1 MAEDVV
7 FKVAVDDS
15 GVEKQLE
22 NSVESVKSVAE
33 AAQNANKS
41 IADSATKAEEAVEKT
56 SEAFDNAKD
65 SASAF
70 GAEVEKT
77 EESTKSYGK
86 EADSA
91 AKNTENFKKATDDA
105 QKSTDDFGNSIDNL
119 KSKVSDAN
127 KTIASIGGTVAAAMS
142 AIGIAA
148 VKSAGELEQNVGG
161 SKAVF
166 ASYADEIQEAAKKA
180 YSSMGLAESEYLA
193 VANKM
198 GALFQGVGL
207 DTAESVELT
216 IAAMQ
221 RAADVASIM
230 GISGTDAMEAIAG
243 AAKGNFTMM
252 DNLGVAINDTT
263 LQIYAQEKGL
273 GKLETT
279 QQKVT
284 AAMELFMEKSAY
296 AAGNYAKEN
305 ETFAGALS
313 TLQAHIQNIV
323 ADMGEKLLPKVTE
336 FIQYVDDSSDEI
348 ADTIGDIGDA
358 IGSAIEFLSGMIKV
372 LWEHKEAVA
381 AFVVALVS
389 FKVAMSIGNVV
400 SAAVSSIRL
409 YRMATD
415 QAKASQLA
423 LNAAGMANPFVLIAS
438 VVVGA
443 ISGVVAFAASAQSC
457 SENLREMNATAEEM
471 MDTAEEYMKQSE
483 ELSEVSEKYTEI
495 ENSEKSAYEKGVE
508 LKNLQELLI
517 EQYGSQAEGID
528 LVNGQYEEQLGLL
541 GDLIDKNK
549 ELSLQSAKAAYLT
562 AKEAQEK
569 AFTFNVSAK
578 DADIR
583 NTVQDMLEES
593 AKKQGVETSR
603 GILWDADKF
612 TWGAGTS
619 YEQRDSILTEV
630 INRIDAEYGD
640 NVDPTV
646 YNSLISARDE
656 NKKAWET
663 YLDVEKRY
671 NEITDPRYQYK
682 SKGTAT
688 THSTA
693 EYEAEK
699 GKSRLPT
706 DNSSKIGNTD
716 EYKSLKKTL
725 DYRHDMDEI
734 GDNEYINQLTSLRDT
749 YLEPNSEE
757 WRNAN
762 LTIKRIKDSKNKTT
776 KSNGSDS
783 TKLDENYTKSKKS
796 LDYRHDMG
804 EIGDDEYTNELAN
817 LRDTY
822 LEADSDEWR
831 NINRTIKNIN
841 DSNSKDSNSD
851 YKKAK
856 GTLDYR
862 HDMDEIGDTEYINEL
877 TNLRDTYLEPDSEEW
892 RNANLT
898 IKRLKDSESKTAKGN
913 SKGKSG
919 TVISIDSYIPTAW
932 DDADTANEKLK
943 KGLGLAL
950 AGNSKT
956 GKNIE
961 GLEDMVQ
968 NTVSLDT
975 KSNTNEKV
983 EATLSDVVSAIK
995 ALQKSDEERKIS
1007 LEVELRARDLMI
1019 GTVAVADIN
1028 DITRKNG
1035 KSPLI

>member
-22 NSVESVKSVAE
+22 NSVESVKSIAE

-41 IADSATKAEEAVEKT
+41 IADSAAKAEEAVEKT
-56 SEAFDNAKD
+56 SEAFENAKD

-70 GAEVEKT
+70 GEKVEKT
-77 EESTKSYGK
+77 EKSTKSYGK

-105 QKSTDDFGNSIDNL
+105 QKSTEEFGNSVDNL

-127 KTIASIGGTVAAAMS
+127 KTIATIGGTVAAAMS
-142 AIGIAA
+142 AIGVAA

-166 ASYADEIQEAAKKA
+166 DSYADEIQEAAKKA

-198 GALFQGVGL
+198 GALFQGVCL
-207 DTAESVELT
+207 ETAESVELT
-216 IAAMQ
+216 ISAMQ

-263 LQIYAQEKGL
+263 LEIYAQEKGL

-358 IGSAIEFLSGMIKV
+358 IASAIEFLSGMIKV

-409 YRMATD
+409 YKIASD
-415 QAKASQLA
+415 QATVSQLA

-457 SENLREMNATAEEM
+457 SENLKEMNATAEEM
-471 MDTAEEYMKQSE
+471 MDAAEEYMKQSE
-483 ELSEVSEKYTEI
+483 ELSEVSEKYSEI

-508 LKNLQELLI
+508 LKNLQDLLI

-528 LVNGQYEEQLGLL
+528 LVNGKYDEQLGLL

-569 AFTFNVSAK
+569 AFTFNVTAEN
-578 DADIR
+578 ADIR
-583 NTVQDMLEES
+583 NIVQDMLEES
-593 AKKQGVETSR
+593 ANKR
-603 GILWDADKF
+603 GIKTSTGVLWGADGF
-612 TWGAGTS
+612 TWEAGTT
-619 YEQRDSILTEV
+619 YEQRDAVLTEV
-630 INRIDAEYGD
+630 INSIDATYGD
-640 NVDPTV
+640 KVDATV
-646 YNSLISARDE
+646 YNSLITARDE

-671 NEITDPRYQYK
+671 NELTDPNYQYK
-682 SKGTAT
+682 PKET
-688 THSTA
+688 
-693 EYEAEK
+693 EK
-699 GKSRLPT
+699 TSISSNT
-706 DNSSKIGNTD
+706 DNKAKEAKTVKSGDTD
-716 EYKSLKKTL
+716 EYKSLKNTL
-725 DYRHDMDEI
+725 IYKHDMDEI
-734 GDNEYINQLTSLRDT
+734 GDDEYINQLTSLRDT
-749 YLEPNSEE
+749 YLETDSDE
-757 WRNAN
+757 WRNIN
-762 LTIKRIKDSKNKTT
+762 LTIKRLQDSKDKTT
-776 KSNGSDS
+776 KAKGSS
-783 TKLDENYTKSKKS
+783 TPKLDENYTKAKAT
-796 LDYRHDMG
+796 LDYRHDME
-804 EIGDDEYTNELAN
+804 EIGDTEYINQLAN

-822 LEADSDEWR
+822 LEADS
-831 NINRTIKNIN
+831 
-841 DSNSKDSNSD
+841 
-851 YKKAK
+851 
-856 GTLDYR
+856 
-862 HDMDEIGDTEYINEL
+862 
-877 TNLRDTYLEPDSEEW
+877 EEW
-892 RNANLT
+892 RNTNLA
-898 IKRLKDSESKTAKGN
+898 IKRVQDSNKKSTTKTAV
-913 SKGKSG
+913 SKGKSESG

-968 NTVSLDT
+968 NTVGLDAKT
-975 KSNTNEKV
+975 NANEKV

-995 ALQKSDEERKIS
+995 ALQKSDEKRKIS

>member
-41 IADSATKAEEAVEKT
+41 IADSAAKAEEAVEKT
-56 SEAFDNAKD
+56 SEAFKNAKD

-70 GAEVEKT
+70 GEKVEKT
-77 EESTKSYGK
+77 EKSTKSYGK

-105 QKSTDDFGNSIDNL
+105 QKSTEEFGNSVDNL

-127 KTIASIGGTVAAAMS
+127 KTIATIGGTVAAAMS
-142 AIGIAA
+142 AIGVAA

-166 ASYADEIQEAAKKA
+166 DSYADEIQEAAKKA

-207 DTAESVELT
+207 ETAESVELT
-216 IAAMQ
+216 ISAMQ

-263 LQIYAQEKGL
+263 LEIYAQEKGL

-358 IGSAIEFLSGMIKV
+358 IASAIEFLSGMIKV

-409 YRMATD
+409 YKIASD
-415 QAKASQLA
+415 QATVSQLA

-457 SENLREMNATAEEM
+457 SENLKEMNATAEEM
-471 MDTAEEYMKQSE
+471 MDAAEEYMKQSE
-483 ELSEVSEKYTEI
+483 ELSEVSEKYSEI

-508 LKNLQELLI
+508 LKNLQDLLI

-528 LVNGQYEEQLGLL
+528 LVNGKYDEQLGLL

-569 AFTFNVSAK
+569 AFTFNVTAEN
-578 DADIR
+578 ADIR
-583 NTVQDMLEES
+583 NIVQDMLEES
-593 AKKQGVETSR
+593 ANKR
-603 GILWDADKF
+603 GIKTSTGVLWGADGF
-612 TWGAGTS
+612 TWEAGTT
-619 YEQRDSILTEV
+619 YEQRDAVLTEV
-630 INRIDAEYGD
+630 INSIDATYGD
-640 NVDPTV
+640 KVDATV
-646 YNSLISARDE
+646 YNSLITARDE

-671 NEITDPRYQYK
+671 NELTDPNYQYK
-682 SKGTAT
+682 PKET
-688 THSTA
+688 
-693 EYEAEK
+693 EK
-699 GKSRLPT
+699 TSISSNT
-706 DNSSKIGNTD
+706 DNKAKEAKTVKSGDTD
-716 EYKSLKKTL
+716 EYKSLKNTL
-725 DYRHDMDEI
+725 IYKHDMDEI
-734 GDNEYINQLTSLRDT
+734 GDEEYINQLTSLRDT
-749 YLEPNSEE
+749 YLETDSDE
-757 WRNAN
+757 WRNIN
-762 LTIKRIKDSKNKTT
+762 LTIKRLQDSKNKTT
-776 KSNGSDS
+776 NAKGSS
-783 TKLDENYTKSKKS
+783 APKLDENYTKAKAT
-796 LDYRHDMG
+796 LDYRHDME
-804 EIGDDEYTNELAN
+804 EIGDAEYVNQLAS

-822 LEADSDEWR
+822 LEADS
-831 NINRTIKNIN
+831 
-841 DSNSKDSNSD
+841 
-851 YKKAK
+851 
-856 GTLDYR
+856 
-862 HDMDEIGDTEYINEL
+862 
-877 TNLRDTYLEPDSEEW
+877 EEW
-892 RNANLT
+892 RNTNLT
-898 IKRLKDSESKTAKGN
+898 IKRVQDAQDANKKSTSNNAVSKSN
-913 SKGKSG
+913 SKSESG
-919 TVISIDSYIPTAW
+919 TVISIDSYIPTQW
-932 DDADTANEKLK
+932 DDTKTANEKLK

-968 NTVSLDT
+968 NTVGLDAKT
-975 KSNTNEKV
+975 NANEKV

-995 ALQKSDEERKIS
+995 ALQKSEEKRKIS
-1007 LEVELRARDLMI
+1007 LEVELQARDLMI

>member
-41 IADSATKAEEAVEKT
+41 IADSATKTEEAVEKT

-216 IAAMQ
+216 ISAMQ

-263 LQIYAQEKGL
+263 LEIYAQEKGL

-348 ADTIGDIGDA
+348 ADTIGNIGEA

-457 SENLREMNATAEEM
+457 SENLREMNDTAEEM

-508 LKNLQELLI
+508 LKNLQDLLI

-528 LVNGQYEEQLGLL
+528 LVNGKYGEQLGLL

-569 AFTFNVSAK
+569 AFTFNVTAK
-578 DADIR
+578 NADIR
-583 NTVQDMLEES
+583 NTVQDMLEEA
-593 AKKQGVETSR
+593 AKKRGIGTST
-603 GILWDADKF
+603 GILWGADEF
-612 TWGAGTS
+612 TWEAGTS
-619 YEQRDSILTEV
+619 YEQRDAVLTEV
-630 INRIDAEYGD
+630 INNIDATYGD
-640 NVDPTV
+640 KVDPTV
-646 YNSLISARDE
+646 YNSLVSARDE

-663 YLDVEKRY
+663 FLDVEKRY
-671 NEITDPRYQYK
+671 NELTDPNYQYK
-682 SKGTAT
+682 SENT
-688 THSTA
+688 
-693 EYEAEK
+693 EK
-699 GKSRLPT
+699 TKETVKPT
-706 DNSSKIGNTD
+706 DNGNLSKVGNTD

-725 DYRHDMDEI
+725 DYKHDMDEI
-734 GDNEYINQLTSLRDT
+734 GDDEYINQLTSLRDT
-749 YLEPNSEE
+749 YLETDSDE
-757 WRNAN
+757 WRNVN
-762 LTIKRIKDSKNKTT
+762 LAIKRIQDSKKKTT
-776 KSNGSDS
+776 NGYSS
-783 TKLDENYTKSKKS
+783 AQLDENYTKSKKS
-796 LDYRHDMG
+796 LEYRYDMG
-804 EIGDDEYTNELAN
+804 EIGDNEYTNELAS

-822 LEADSDEWR
+822 LEADTDEWR
-831 NINRTIKNIN
+831 NINRTIKNV
-841 DSNSKDSNSD
+841 NSKNSDTD

-856 GTLDYR
+856 DTLDYR
-862 HDMDEIGDTEYINEL
+862 HDMGEIGDTDYMNQL
-877 TNLRDTYLEPDSEEW
+877 ANLRDTYLEADSEEW

-898 IKRLKDSESKTAKGN
+898 IKRLKDSESKTANGN

-932 DDADTANEKLK
+932 DDADTANEKLR

-975 KSNTNEKV
+975 KTNTNEKV

>member
-41 IADSATKAEEAVEKT
+41 IADSAAKAEEAVEKT
-56 SEAFDNAKD
+56 SEAFENAKD

-70 GAEVEKT
+70 GEKVEKT
-77 EESTKSYGK
+77 EKSTKSYGK

-105 QKSTDDFGNSIDNL
+105 QKSTEEFGNSVDNL

-127 KTIASIGGTVAAAMS
+127 KTIATIGGTVAAAMS
-142 AIGIAA
+142 AIGVAA

-166 ASYADEIQEAAKKA
+166 DSYADEIQEAAKKA

-207 DTAESVELT
+207 ETAESVELT
-216 IAAMQ
+216 ISAMQ

-263 LQIYAQEKGL
+263 LEIYAQEKGL

-358 IGSAIEFLSGMIKV
+358 IASAIEFLSGMIKV

-409 YRMATD
+409 YKIASD
-415 QAKASQLA
+415 QATVSQLA

-457 SENLREMNATAEEM
+457 SENLKEMNATAEEM
-471 MDTAEEYMKQSE
+471 MDAAEEYMKQSE
-483 ELSEVSEKYTEI
+483 ELSEVSEKYSEI

-508 LKNLQELLI
+508 LKNLQDLLI

-528 LVNGQYEEQLGLL
+528 LVNGKYDEQLGLL

-569 AFTFNVSAK
+569 AFTFNVTAEN
-578 DADIR
+578 ADIR
-583 NTVQDMLEES
+583 NIVQDMLEES
-593 AKKQGVETSR
+593 ANKR
-603 GILWDADKF
+603 GIKTSTGVLWGADGF
-612 TWGAGTS
+612 TWEAGTT
-619 YEQRDSILTEV
+619 YEQRDAVLTEV
-630 INRIDAEYGD
+630 INSIDATYGD
-640 NVDPTV
+640 KVDATV
-646 YNSLISARDE
+646 YNSLITARDE

-671 NEITDPRYQYK
+671 NELTDPNYQYK
-682 SKGTAT
+682 PKET
-688 THSTA
+688 
-693 EYEAEK
+693 EK
-699 GKSRLPT
+699 TSISSNT
-706 DNSSKIGNTD
+706 DNKAKEAKTVKSGDTD
-716 EYKSLKKTL
+716 EYKSLKNTL
-725 DYRHDMDEI
+725 IYKHDMDEI
-734 GDNEYINQLTSLRDT
+734 GDEEYINQLTSLRDT
-749 YLEPNSEE
+749 YLETDSDE
-757 WRNAN
+757 WRNIN
-762 LTIKRIKDSKNKTT
+762 LTIKRLQDSKNKTT
-776 KSNGSDS
+776 NAKGSS
-783 TKLDENYTKSKKS
+783 APKLDENYTKAKAT
-796 LDYRHDMG
+796 LDYRHDME
-804 EIGDDEYTNELAN
+804 EIGDAEYVNQLAS

-822 LEADSDEWR
+822 LEADS
-831 NINRTIKNIN
+831 
-841 DSNSKDSNSD
+841 
-851 YKKAK
+851 
-856 GTLDYR
+856 
-862 HDMDEIGDTEYINEL
+862 
-877 TNLRDTYLEPDSEEW
+877 EEW
-892 RNANLT
+892 RNTNLT
-898 IKRLKDSESKTAKGN
+898 IKRVQDAQDANKKSTSNNAVSKSN
-913 SKGKSG
+913 SKSESG
-919 TVISIDSYIPTAW
+919 TVISIDSYIPTQW
-932 DDADTANEKLK
+932 DDTKTANEKLK

-968 NTVSLDT
+968 NTVGLDAKT
-975 KSNTNEKV
+975 NANEKV

-995 ALQKSDEERKIS
+995 ALQKSEEKRKIS
-1007 LEVELRARDLMI
+1007 LEVELQARDLMI

>member
-22 NSVESVKSVAE
+22 NSVESVKSVEE

-41 IADSATKAEEAVEKT
+41 IADSAAKAEEAVEKA
-56 SEAFDNAKD
+56 SEAFDNAKE
-65 SASAF
+65 SASEF
-70 GAEVEKT
+70 GTEVKKT

-91 AKNTENFKKATDDA
+91 AKNTDSFKKATQDA
-105 QKSTDDFGNSIDNL
+105 EKSTEDFGNSVDNL
-119 KSKVSDAN
+119 KSKVSDAG
-127 KTIASIGGTVAAAMS
+127 KTIATIGGTVAAAMS
-142 AIGIAA
+142 AIGVAA

-166 ASYADEIQEAAKKA
+166 ESYADEIQEAAKKA

-263 LQIYAQEKGL
+263 LEIYAQEKGL

-296 AAGNYAKEN
+296 AAENYAKEN

-358 IGSAIEFLSGMIKV
+358 IASAIEFLSGMIKV

-409 YRMATD
+409 YKIASD
-415 QAKASQLA
+415 QATVSQLA

-457 SENLREMNATAEEM
+457 SENLKEMNATAEEM
-471 MDTAEEYMKQSE
+471 MDAAEEYMKQSE
-483 ELSEVSEKYTEI
+483 ELSEVSEKYSEI

-508 LKNLQELLI
+508 LKNLQDLLI

-528 LVNGQYEEQLGLL
+528 LVNGKYDEQLGLL

-569 AFTFNVSAK
+569 AFTFNVTAEN
-578 DADIR
+578 ADIR
-583 NTVQDMLEES
+583 NIVQDMLEES
-593 AKKQGVETSR
+593 ANKR
-603 GILWDADKF
+603 GIKTSTGVLWGADGF
-612 TWGAGTS
+612 TWEAGTT
-619 YEQRDSILTEV
+619 YEQRDAVLTEV
-630 INRIDAEYGD
+630 INSIDATYGD
-640 NVDPTV
+640 KVDATV
-646 YNSLISARDE
+646 YNSLITARDE

-671 NEITDPRYQYK
+671 NELTDPNYQYK
-682 SKGTAT
+682 PKET
-688 THSTA
+688 
-693 EYEAEK
+693 EK
-699 GKSRLPT
+699 TSISSNT
-706 DNSSKIGNTD
+706 DNKAKEAKTVKSGDTD
-716 EYKSLKKTL
+716 EYKSLKNTL
-725 DYRHDMDEI
+725 IYKHDMDEI
-734 GDNEYINQLTSLRDT
+734 GDEEYINQLTSLRDT
-749 YLEPNSEE
+749 YLETDSDE
-757 WRNAN
+757 WRNVN
-762 LTIKRIKDSKNKTT
+762 LTIKRLQDSKNKTT
-776 KSNGSDS
+776 NAKGSAAP
-783 TKLDENYTKSKKS
+783 KLDANYTKAKAT
-796 LDYRHDMG
+796 LDYRYNME
-804 EIGDDEYTNELAN
+804 EIGDAEYVNQLAK

-822 LEADSDEWR
+822 LEADS
-831 NINRTIKNIN
+831 
-841 DSNSKDSNSD
+841 
-851 YKKAK
+851 
-856 GTLDYR
+856 
-862 HDMDEIGDTEYINEL
+862 
-877 TNLRDTYLEPDSEEW
+877 EEW
-892 RNANLT
+892 RNTNLA
-898 IKRLKDSESKTAKGN
+898 IKRVQDANKKSNSKTAVSKSN
-913 SKGKSG
+913 SKSESG

-968 NTVSLDT
+968 NTVGLDAKT
-975 KSNTNEKV
+975 NANEKV

-995 ALQKSDEERKIS
+995 ALQKSDEKRKIS

>member
-1 MAEDVV
+1 MAEDVI

-22 NSVESVKSVAE
+22 NSVESVKSVEE

-41 IADSATKAEEAVEKT
+41 IADSAVKAEEAVEKT
-56 SEAFDNAKD
+56 SEAFDNAKE
-65 SASAF
+65 SASEF
-70 GAEVEKT
+70 GTEVKKT

-91 AKNTENFKKATDDA
+91 AKNTDSFKEATQDA
-105 QKSTDDFGNSIDNL
+105 EKSTEDFGNSVDNL
-119 KSKVSDAN
+119 KSKVSDAG
-127 KTIASIGGTVAAAMS
+127 KTIATIGGTVAAAMS

-263 LQIYAQEKGL
+263 LEIYAQEKGL

-358 IGSAIEFLSGMIKV
+358 IASAIEFLSGMIKV

-409 YRMATD
+409 YKITTD
-415 QAKASQLA
+415 QAKVSQLA

-443 ISGVVAFAASAQSC
+443 ISGIVAFSASAQSC
-457 SENLREMNATAEEM
+457 SEKLQEMNTTAEEM

-483 ELSEVSEKYTEI
+483 ELSEVSKKYTEI
-495 ENSEKSAYEKGVE
+495 ENSEKSAYDKGVD
-508 LKNLQELLI
+508 LKNLQDLLI

-528 LVNGQYEEQLGLL
+528 LVNGKYGEQLGLL

-569 AFTFNVSAK
+569 AFTFNVSAVN
-578 DADIR
+578 ADIR
-583 NTVQDMLEES
+583 NTVQDMLEE
-593 AKKQGVETSR
+593 AANKR
-603 GILWDADKF
+603 GIKTSTGVLWGADGF
-612 TWGAGTS
+612 TWEAGTT
-619 YEQRDSILTEV
+619 YEQRDAVLTEV
-630 INRIDAEYGD
+630 INSIDATYGD
-640 NVDPTV
+640 KVDATV
-646 YNSLISARDE
+646 YNSLITARDE

-671 NEITDPRYQYK
+671 NELTNPNYQYK
-682 SKGTAT
+682 P
-688 THSTA
+688 
-693 EYEAEK
+693 EK
-699 GKSRLPT
+699 SEDNGIPSISADTDT
-706 DNSSKIGNTD
+706 DNKSKETKTVKSGDTD
-716 EYKSLKKTL
+716 EYKSLKNTL
-725 DYRHDMDEI
+725 NYKHDMDEI
-734 GDNEYINQLTSLRDT
+734 GDEEYINQLTSLRDT
-749 YLEPNSEE
+749 YLE
-757 WRNAN
+757 
-762 LTIKRIKDSKNKTT
+762 T
-776 KSNGSDS
+776 
-783 TKLDENYTKSKKS
+783 
-796 LDYRHDMG
+796 
-804 EIGDDEYTNELAN
+804 
-817 LRDTY
+817 
-822 LEADSDEWR
+822 DSDEWR
-831 NINRTIKNIN
+831 NINLTIKRLQ
-841 DSNSKDSNSD
+841 DSKNKTTNAKGSSAPKLDEN
-851 YKKAK
+851 YTKAK
-856 GTLDYR
+856 ATLDYR
-862 HDMDEIGDTEYINEL
+862 HDMEEIGDAEYVNQL
-877 TNLRDTYLEPDSEEW
+877 ASLRDTYLEVDSEEW
-892 RNANLT
+892 RNTNLA
-898 IKRLKDSESKTAKGN
+898 IKRVQDANKKSTSNNAVSKSN
-913 SKGKSG
+913 SKSESG
-919 TVISIDSYIPTAW
+919 TVISIDSYIPTQW
-932 DDADTANEKLK
+932 DDTKTANEKLK

-968 NTVSLDT
+968 NTVGLDAKT
-975 KSNTNEKV
+975 NANEKV

-995 ALQKSDEERKIS
+995 ALQKSEEKRKIS
-1007 LEVELRARDLMI
+1007 LEVELQARDLMI